1 MILFSTLIA
10 LCLVESGSWV
20 WVNVIRD
27 NQLSRWEFRA
37 TQPEP
42 YRSADYFNA
51 QFLRESETFVN
62 GRITDVV
69 ELEDFEGRYFN
80 VQGGFRVTS
89 DLPEKAQRRVLLF
102 GGSTLFGQEV
112 PDHLTIASYLQRML
126 IDSGQLW
133 SVHNY
138 GLPGMNASQ
147 QVMIMNSIPL
157 QSGDIVIFYHGVNDI
172 YYVVFGGAAGGWKAG
187 VPNFRPIQK
196 LSPLAKW
203 MSRWHNRLKHY
214 SSTADV
220 ALDIFDRSTPLTIS
234 DQATLTKGIDSSVRE
249 FSLAIKTGYKLAQKS
264 NAEFIHYLQP
274 TIFEMTEKSSYEEG
288 LLNNYLETPPGI
300 DVAFD
305 RGYPKLRDVSFALVS
320 EGISFS
326 DLSDALEGRH
336 AHGEVFLDF
345 CHINHVGNRLIAERI
360 LDDLLTSPTQKGR

>member
-42 YRSADYFNA
+42 YRNADYFNA
-51 QFLRESETFVN
+51 QFMRESETFVN

-147 QVMIMNSIPL
+147 QVMKI
-157 QSGDIVIFYHGVNDI
+157 
-172 YYVVFGGAAGGWKAG
+172 
-187 VPNFRPIQK
+187 
-196 LSPLAKW
+196 
-203 MSRWHNRLKHY
+203 
-214 SSTADV
+214 
-220 ALDIFDRSTPLTIS
+220 
-234 DQATLTKGIDSSVRE
+234 
-249 FSLAIKTGYKLAQKS
+249 
-264 NAEFIHYLQP
+264 
-274 TIFEMTEKSSYEEG
+274 
-288 LLNNYLETPPGI
+288 
-300 DVAFD
+300 
-305 RGYPKLRDVSFALVS
+305 
-320 EGISFS
+320 
-326 DLSDALEGRH
+326 GR
-336 AHGEVFLDF
+336 AHV
-345 CHINHVGNRLIAERI
+345 
-360 LDDLLTSPTQKGR
+360 